1 MTKANPRIEIYF
13 RDKGMKRWYRTNQV
27 YTINRIEEAQNDMK
41 KLYEKNRGKKQF
53 LLKNF
58 VN

>member
-13 RDKGMKRWYRTNQV
+13 RNKRMKRWYRTNKV
-27 YTINRIEEAQNDMK
+27 YPLQRIEQAQEDMK
-41 KLYEKNRGKKQF
+41 KLYILNKGKKQF
-53 LLKNF
+53 ILKPF